1 MTPAFNSTACLY
13 FATGI
18 IALLAFTI
26 FFLRKKV
33 MLSTSVRGSDF
44 NARKTT
50 VFRHRPAL
58 LRIGFAA
65 ALALAILAFS
75 WTKYEANAL
84 LPDGWLLPDAEDLLI
99 SPPQTN
105 LPPTL
110 PPPKLLPAIE
120 IVPDDISTE
129 SVVFTTTDIAATD
142 PAGTRLAPAGP
153 VATEPPP
160 RPVVQEGDDILL
172 ISEVSPN
179 FPGCE
184 EIADDQERQSCANQ
198 KLLKFIYENI
208 RYPAA
213 ARDIGIEGTV
223 VVRFVVE
230 KDGSISQTEVL
241 RDYGGGLGGEV
252 LRVVQMMPAWHP
264 GRQHGRPVRV
274 PFNLP
279 VKFKLQ

>member
-1 MTPAFNSTACLY
+1 SHRSFV
-13 FATGI
+13 TGK
-18 IALLAFTI
+18 A
-26 FFLRKKV
+26 
-33 MLSTSVRGSDF
+33 SVF
-44 NARKTT
+44 H
-50 VFRHRPAL
+50 HRPAL

-65 ALALAILAFS
+65 ALALMILAFS

-84 LPDGWLLPDAEDLLI
+84 LPDGWLLPDVEDLLI

-105 LPPTL
+105 LPPPIL
-110 PPPKLLPAIE
+110 PPKLLPAIE

-142 PAGTRLAPAGP
+142 PAGTSLAPAEP

-160 RPVVQEGDDILL
+160 RPVEQEENDILL

-230 KDGSISQTEVL
+230 KDGSITQTEVL
-241 RDYGGGLGGEV
+241 RDSGGGLGGEV

-274 PFNLP
+274 RFNLP